1 MMWVVGR
8 WSCVVIPAASQVVA
22 IEFQTIAAA
31 DDYWRT

>member
-1 MMWVVGR
+1 
-8 WSCVVIPAASQVVA
+8 VVIPAASQVVA